1 MKIHTV
7 KITGY
12 NSSGE
17 GVARLDDGRVVFVRN
32 AARDDILEIEV
43 IREQARVAW
52 AKIIKITNPS
62 PYRTEPDCSVYPE
75 CGGCDYR
82 HITYEEELFAKLQF
96 VNDALLRIG
105 KFTNKVDQII
115 NTGQKNGYR
124 NKAVLHS
131 DGESLGFYK
140 VQSHDVIPVEKCLL
154 LKDDLNKALQ
164 NIKKPVR
171 KPGEITIRSGRNGT
185 TGSLEEDL
193 DGLIFKL
200 NGFFQVNTEA
210 TKLLF
215 RKAREYAALTKN
227 ETLIDLYCGVGA
239 MTLFIGR
246 DAGHAIGVENNSN
259 AVNTARDNA
268 LRNNLSH
275 IKFIHADVDES
286 AYDITDPDCII
297 VDPPRK
303 GLSKK
308 AINKILS
315 ISPKRLIYISCNPAT
330 MARDLKELQG
340 YKIKDI
346 SAVDMF
352 PRTANVE
359 CCCLMVREFGGY

>member
-1 MKIHTV
+1 MKTHTV

-17 GVARLDDGRVVFVRN
+17 GVARLDDGRVVFLRSAV
-32 AARDDILEIEV
+32 RDDILEVEI
-43 IREQARVAW
+43 IKKQRRVAW
-52 AKIIKITNPS
+52 AKIIKIASPS
-62 PYRTEPDCSVYPE
+62 PYRIDSDCSVYPE

-82 HITYEEELFAKLQF
+82 HITYEEELFAKLQC

-105 KFTNKVDQII
+105 KFTNKIDQII
-115 NTGQKNGYR
+115 NTGQINGYR

-140 VQSHDVIPVEKCLL
+140 AQSHDVIPVNKCLL
-154 LKDDLNKALQ
+154 LKDDLNTALQ

-185 TGSLEEDL
+185 TGPLEEDL

-227 ETLIDLYCGVGA
+227 ETLMDLYCGVGA

-246 DAGHAIGVENNSN
+246 DAGHAIGIEHNSN

-268 LRNNLSH
+268 LKNHLSH
-275 IKFIHADVDES
+275 IKFIHADVDELTC
-286 AYDITDPDCII
+286 DITDPDCVI

-308 AINKILS
+308 AINKILN

-330 MARDLKELQG
+330 MARDLNEMQG
-340 YKIKDI
+340 YVIKDI

-359 CCCLMVREFGGY
+359 CCCLLVKE